1 MAGKKKSLDQAK
13 EEQEKKKKKQNSECK
28 RKKYYAR
35 TITEI
40 DFAEVKKQFPY
51 IEKDGKGI
59 YYINRQG
66 QREDIHFPYLPIL
79 DDDTCKIILY
89 RETINQEKGN
99 LLFQVVDNINQVTGI
114 LETGKMPIAWKL
126 APNRNISSIKKGQEY
141 KIYSISKG
149 TKLLPLEVVRLTKPN
164 DTRLHKVIMALV
176 FPKEMQKYRE
186 ENDKRPGS
194 KQIDHISG
202 NELDCRIRNMWITD
216 KQLNL
221 RGKTKFDMQMLL
233 DRTCIY
239 YKKDEEGNYIYDSK
253 KFVLVLMLGD
263 YKQAEWEILGKG
275 EIIEEDNRKDDKIY
289 ILDREKENATSINTK
304 TSQYNFIEQ
313 NGGRGN
319 IVIASFKDFESMNQ
333 IYEELI
339 FTKDGEKTE
348 HIEERNKKVFEFF
361 SNCLNKDAEKI
372 PGLEKIVLLADTNE
386 IIENGESYV
395 YFDNITTQEKDFLK
409 AKKRGIF
416 ISKVED
422 QETQKRVI
430 EIKSI
435 ANQKVSSDNII
446 DILYPYFNE
455 ILK

>member
-1 MAGKKKSLDQAK
+1 MANKKKSIDQAR
-13 EEQEKKKKKQNSECK
+13 EESRKNKKNSTNK

-35 TITEI
+35 TITDL
-40 DFAEVKKQFPY
+40 DFVEVKKQFPY
-51 IEKDGKGI
+51 IEKDAKGI
-59 YYINRQG
+59 YYINTQG
-66 QREDIHFPYLPIL
+66 EREEIHFPYLPL
-79 DDDTCKIILY
+79 PDDDTCKMILY
-89 RETINQEKGN
+89 RETMNQEKGKF
-99 LLFQVVDNINQVTGI
+99 LFQVIDNIDKVI
-114 LETGKMPIAWKL
+114 EPLERGKMPIAWKL
-126 APNRNISSIKKGQEY
+126 APNRKVSAMKKGQGY

-149 TKLLPLEVVRLTKPN
+149 TKLLPLEVLKLTKDN

-186 ENDKRPGS
+186 ENDKKPGS
-194 KQIDHISG
+194 RQVDHISG
-202 NELDCRIRNMWITD
+202 NELDCRIRNMWVTD